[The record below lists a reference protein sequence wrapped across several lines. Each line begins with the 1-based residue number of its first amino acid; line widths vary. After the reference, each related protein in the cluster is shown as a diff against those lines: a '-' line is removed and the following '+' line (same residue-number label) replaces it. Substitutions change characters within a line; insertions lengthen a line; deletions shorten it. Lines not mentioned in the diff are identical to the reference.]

1 MYVFY
6 FFNRVISTKVPHKGA
21 VIEIG
26 IYKTVKDNF
35 QLFLAHLF
43 LQSEFLFSS
52 INALLHSF
60 EIWSSNGNQLSVVM
74 LKRATQFWDLI
85 LLLSMWSFSCITF
98 FLDFCRSI
106 NWNLSGF
113 CIMLL
118 FLNQFTANSD
128 SFFNVSS

>member
-6 FFNRVISTKVPHKGA
+6 FFNRVISTKVPHNGA

-26 IYKTVKDNF
+26 IYKTVKNNF

-52 INALLHSF
+52 IDALLHSF

-74 LKRATQFWDLI
+74 LKRATQF
-85 LLLSMWSFSCITF
+85 
-98 FLDFCRSI
+98 
-106 NWNLSGF
+106 
-113 CIMLL
+113 
-118 FLNQFTANSD
+118 
-128 SFFNVSS
+128 